1 MSWRFFEITCGVSLS
16 NSRAMEIESQFKM
29 KNLKTR
35 KWSTPLI
42 IGSGLVV
49 ALSGVLMFF
58 GVHNP
63 IEIAHEWVGLLFAIA
78 IGLHVLN
85 HWEGFK
91 KYFSQPMALSLV
103 GSVALMS
110 SAFIFLSLTEAG
122 GSPMMNIVKSIE
134 SSPVEEVAPLLNEST
149 QSVVSRMEAAG
160 LSVENSAST
169 IVEIANVNNR
179 EPRALMKLLFSQKRS

>member
-1 MSWRFFEITCGVSLS
+1 
-16 NSRAMEIESQFKM
+16 M
-29 KNLKTR
+29 KNLNTR

-42 IGSGLVV
+42 IGSGLIV

-63 IEIAHEWVGLLFAIA
+63 IEMAHEWVGLLFAAA

-85 HWEGFK
+85 HWGGFK

-103 GSVALMS
+103 GLVALVS
-110 SAFIFLSLTEAG
+110 STFIFLSMTDAG
-122 GSPMMNIVKSIE
+122 GSPMMNIVRSIE
-134 SSPVEEVAPLLNEST
+134 SSPVEEVAPLLNESAK
-149 QSVVSRMEAAG
+149 SVVLRMQAAG
-160 LSVENSAST
+160 LNVDNSSST
-169 IVEIANVNNR
+169 IVEIAKANDR